1 MNWVELTKDAIS
13 EVMETMFFNV
23 VEFSGE
29 EEQEISSFSTSYIT
43 LTSGNLELLL
53 AVKFDP
59 EFAKQLTADFL
70 GLIPEEVTEG
80 DMEDCLK
87 ELANMLAGSVIA
99 KSNVKFSLAL
109 PQYGEP
115 DIASDYGCSQVPLY
129 VFGTNVG
136 NLVVCQKG
144 S

>member
-29 EEQEISSFSTSYIT
+29 EEQTINRFSVSYIT
-43 LTSGNLELLL
+43 LTSDNLELLL

-70 GLIPEEVTEG
+70 GLIPEEVTES
-80 DMEDCLK
+80 DIEDCMK

-99 KSNVKFSLAL
+99 KSEVKFALAL

-115 DIASDYGCSQVPLY
+115 GVAKEYECSQIPLY